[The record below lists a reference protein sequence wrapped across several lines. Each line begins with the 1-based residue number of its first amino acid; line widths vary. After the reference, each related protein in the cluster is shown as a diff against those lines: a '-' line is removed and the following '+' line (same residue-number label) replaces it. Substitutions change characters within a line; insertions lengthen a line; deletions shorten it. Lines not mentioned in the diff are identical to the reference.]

1 MAWFRSMTD
10 DEDDIFE
17 EWDVAEDWPTL
28 PLVKRFLKALTRV
41 NWLANV
47 GAGLSPE
54 ASDAARHYLDALGF
68 PEVELF
74 PVPSWE
80 DAADAAAN
88 VGVDSAAWEAEEQ
101 MRIALAT
108 DATELLGEPVIEIL
122 LTHVSALI
130 GKTVRA
136 TTEETAS
143 LWDVTD
149 EGLMTAVAGDI
160 IRSAHQVVLLL
171 AIGSDEEDH
180 PFALKFRLYES
191 GHWPIGVSG
200 NTFHIF

>member
-1 MAWFRSMTD
+1 MSEPD
-10 DEDDIFE
+10 DDIFE
-17 EWDVAEDWPTL
+17 EWDEAEEWPTL
-28 PLVKRFLKALTRV
+28 PLVRRFLKALERV

-47 GAGLSPE
+47 GAGLTPE
-54 ASDAARHYLDALGF
+54 AQSAARHYLDALGF
-68 PEVELF
+68 PEVDIL
-74 PVPSWE
+74 PVADWE

-88 VGVDSAAWEAEEQ
+88 VGVDSPAWEAEEQ
-101 MRIALAT
+101 MRISLAT
-108 DATELLGEPVIEIL
+108 NAAEVLGEDVVEVL

-136 TTEETAS
+136 TTEETAA
-143 LWDVTD
+143 LWDVSD

-160 IRSAHQVVLLL
+160 IRCAHQVVLLL

-180 PFALKFRLYES
+180 PFALKFRLMES

>member
-1 MAWFRSMTD
+1 MSD
-10 DEDDIFE
+10 QEEDDDFFE

-28 PLVKRFLKALTRV
+28 PLVKRFLKGLTRV

-47 GAGLSPE
+47 GAGLSE
-54 ASDAARHYLDALGF
+54 ETTETARHYLDALGF
-68 PEVELF
+68 PDVESF
-74 PVPSWE
+74 PVADWE

-88 VGVDSAAWEAEEQ
+88 VGVDSPAWEAEEQ
-101 MRIALAT
+101 LRISLAT
-108 DATELLGEPVIEIL
+108 SAAEILGEDVIEIL

-136 TTEETAS
+136 TTEETAAM
-143 LWDVTD
+143 WDVED

-180 PFALKFRLYES
+180 AFALKFRLFEQ